1 MAFADSRRFAA
12 AWLAR
17 GILVAGVAALGCDH
31 SYAQAS
37 GVTAVVA
44 KAVNGCFASAVRFT
58 GVVVPRV
65 EAIVNFNADG
75 YAISEIL
82 VREGTIVTAGQVLAK
97 LTRLSGPGGQGSP
110 GQGGGGQGQA
120 AQGQSAQGQSGQA
133 AAQQPATLS
142 VTAPVGGLVSK
153 SSAKIGA
160 VAAPVPLPPPMGPE
174 PLFRIIAGDVL
185 EVEADVPSVDLPKLK
200 SGEQA
205 RIRLDNS
212 HDLSSQVRIVLPE
225 IDRNT
230 QLGKV
235 RLTVDSD
242 PSIRAGM
249 FARGTI
255 DASHS
260 CGVSIPHSAVQYQTE
275 GTTVQVVQGTT
286 VETRR
291 VRLGLFSDSDI
302 EVLDG
307 VKEGELVIANAG
319 TSLHNG
325 DRVKPIFADEV
336 GQLGAQ

>member
-1 MAFADSRRFAA
+1 MAFADSRRSTAVN
-12 AWLAR
+12 LAR
-17 GILVAGVAALGCDH
+17 GVLVAGFAALGCGH
-31 SYAQAS
+31 GHAQTA

-44 KAVNGCFASAVRFT
+44 KAVNGCFAAAVRFT
-58 GVVVPRV
+58 GLVVPRA

-82 VREGTIVTAGQVLAK
+82 VREGTMVTAGQVLAK
-97 LTRLSGPGGQGSP
+97 LTRLSGPGGP
-110 GQGGGGQGQA
+110 GQGGAGQA
-120 AQGQSAQGQSGQA
+120 QSGQPQSGQAQSAQG
-133 AAQQPATLS
+133 AQQPATLS
-142 VTAPVGGLVSK
+142 ITAPVGGLVSK

-174 PLFRIIAGDVL
+174 PLFRIIAGDTL
-185 EVEADVPSVDLPKLK
+185 EIEADVPSVDLPKVK

-205 RIRLDNS
+205 RLRLDNGR
-212 HDLSSQVRIVLPE
+212 DLSSQVRIVLPE

-242 PSIRAGM
+242 PSIRTGM

-286 VETRR
+286 VEMRR

-307 VKEGELVIANAG
+307 VREGELVIANAG

-325 DRVKPIFADEV
+325 DRVKPVFADEV